1 MTRIKCCICNTS
13 QHEVLYKQVGDDTLL
28 RCKKCGL
35 VYLKNFYE
43 EKDFIGDAQSELDK
57 NNTEKVE
64 YWSFPEL
71 YKKHKNVFDNFFK
84 DRLAKI
90 IRHNHPHSSMLDIGC
105 GYGFWLNFCQER
117 GFDVLGIDISEMAIS
132 WAKHHCKIPV
142 TTSSVENFS
151 SERTFDVIV
160 MCDVLEHFME
170 PVKQLKKLRDMLS
183 DDGVLYIQVPNL
195 IGFKLRNGQGYHLP
209 YHIWQFSLRSM
220 RNILNKSGF
229 EILDNYSGVMGVIG
243 VYEKGGPGLT
253 DKIRWKLST
262 SLKIGNRLQ
271 VVPKNSIK

>member
-1 MTRIKCCICNTS
+1 MTRIKCCICNSS
-13 QHEVLYKQVGDDTLL
+13 QHEVFYKQVGENTLL
-28 RCKKCGL
+28 RCRKCGL
-35 VYLKNFYE
+35 VYLKHFSE

-90 IRHNHPHSSMLDIGC
+90 TRNNRPHSSMLDIGC
-105 GYGFWLNFCQER
+105 GYGFWLNFCKER
-117 GFDVLGIDISEMAIS
+117 GFDVLGIDVSETAIS
-132 WAKHHCKIPV
+132 WVKHHFKIPV
-142 TTSSVENFS
+142 MISSVESFS
-151 SERTFDVIV
+151 SEITFDAIV
-160 MCDVLEHFME
+160 MCDVLEHFLE
-170 PVKQLKKLRDMLS
+170 PVEQLIKLRDMLS

-220 RNILNKSGF
+220 KNLLNKSGF
-229 EILDNYSGVMGVIG
+229 EILDNYCGVMGVIG
-243 VYEKGGPGLT
+243 VYENGGPGLT
-253 DKIRWKLST
+253 DKIRWKLSA
-262 SLKIGNRLQ
+262 SLKVGNRLQ
-271 VVPKNSIK
+271 VVAKKSSK